1 MILDKQKVMDELKQ
15 RIKEEGKCLYE
26 VADSIDDSFCEAV
39 ILMDSCQGRVIIS
52 GIGKSGHVGRKIA
65 ASLASLG
72 IPSYFVH
79 SCESL
84 HGDLGMVKRDDVAV
98 LISNS
103 GKTAEVLGMIPS
115 LKLIG
120 VKIIAITGNNQ
131 SPLSKEADIVL
142 CVNVKSEI
150 DDLNLAPTS
159 STTAV
164 LAVGDAI
171 ACTVSS
177 MRSFK
182 KEDFAVF
189 HPGGALG
196 KLAKSQD

>member
-1 MILDKQKVMDELKQ
+1 MSSSKYRVLDELKK
-15 RIKEEGKCLYE
+15 RIKEEGKCLYK
-26 VADSIDDSFCEAV
+26 VADSIDDYFYEAV
-39 ILMDSCQGRVIIS
+39 MLMGSCQGRIIIS

-72 IPSYFVH
+72 IPSFFIH

-84 HGDLGMVKRDDVAV
+84 HGDLGMAKRDDVV
-98 LISNS
+98 ILISNS

-115 LKLIG
+115 LRYIG
-120 VKIIAITGNNQ
+120 VKIIAITGNKQ
-131 SPLSKEADIVL
+131 SPLFKEADIPL
-142 CVNVKSEI
+142 YVNVESEI
-150 DDLNLAPTS
+150 DELNLAPTA

-171 ACTVSS
+171 ACTLSS

-196 KLAKSQD
+196 RLLKPQE